1 MTMDLRLLFTLVRLS
16 ATVFTICLVLQCGI
30 FPLCECGVSD
40 VGGIVSG
47 SSGTDNIDWADDD
60 DDPGE
65 FHYLLLYWFAP

>member
-47 SSGTDNIDWADDD
+47 SSATDIDWADDD

-65 FHYLLLYWFAP
+65 FHYLLLYWCAP